1 MTLIVDHSHSRSAS
15 HGLLRRAADLGF
27 SAFSTIARVVARE
40 IDRRRTM
47 QLLECEDRML
57 ADIGISRG
65 DVYASLL
72 TSAGEKASEHLSRT
86 RWSRREAERAQAR
99 EARFAARGA

>member
-1 MTLIVDHSHSRSAS
+1 MTSIVDHTHRGSAS
-15 HGLLRRAADLGF
+15 LGVLRRAAELAF
-27 SAFSTIARVVARE
+27 AALSAVAGRVARE

-47 QLLECEDRML
+47 RLLECDDRML
-57 ADIGISRG
+57 ADIGITRG

-86 RWSRREAERAQAR
+86 RWSRRDAERAQAR
-99 EARFAARGA
+99 EARTATRGA